1 MYHDDV
7 MAILTVQNLIKSYG
21 TQRALDGVSLEV
33 QPGECYGLLGP
44 NGAGKTTLL
53 SILSCFR
60 DADSGSATLLGQTLS
75 TKNRDIR
82 PAIGIA
88 PQEIAVYG
96 ALTAR
101 ENLQFFGR
109 LYGMAESKLKDRV
122 DQLLE
127 AVGLQARADARA
139 ETFSGGMQRRLNLAA
154 ALVHEPKL
162 LLLDEPTA
170 GVDPQSR
177 NHLFEEIR
185 RCTKQGTTI
194 LYTTHYMAEVEA
206 LCSKVAIMD
215 HGKIVADDRL
225 ENLYNLMSSS
235 VRLVLSQPI
244 PTFLQRLEKEP
255 GVEAKAS
262 DDGLQVTVQSRGTA
276 TLLAQTVCWLSEC
289 HVQPLQMEAQSPNL
303 ERVFL
308 HLTGRELRD

>member
-1 MYHDDV
+1 MS
-7 MAILTVQNLIKSYG
+7 ILSVQHLVKSYG
-21 TQRALDGVSLEV
+21 TQRALDDVSLKV

-44 NGAGKTTLL
+44 NGAGKTTLI

-60 DADSGSATLLGQTLS
+60 EADSGTATLLNQKLS
-75 TKNRDIR
+75 PSNRAIR

-88 PQEIAVYG
+88 PQQIAVYG

-101 ENLQFFGR
+101 ENLLFFGR
-109 LYGMAESKLKDRV
+109 LYQLPEARLKERV
-122 DQLLE
+122 ERLLD
-127 AVGLQARADARA
+127 AVGLLPKADVRA

-185 RCTKQGTTI
+185 RCTREGTTI
-194 LYTTHYMAEVEA
+194 LYTTHYMEEVEA
-206 LCSKVAIMD
+206 LCSRVAIMD
-215 HGKIVADDRL
+215 HGKIVADDKL
-225 ENLYNLMSSS
+225 ENLLTLMPSEIRLKFEQPVPQLLRRLEQQPEVVIQVADEGRQ
-235 VRLVLSQPI
+235 VRL
-244 PTFLQRLEKEP
+244 
-255 GVEAKAS
+255 
-262 DDGLQVTVQSRGTA
+262 QSRA
-276 TLLAQTVCWLSEC
+276 SSTLLTQTVRWLGDC
-289 HVQPLQMEAQSPNL
+289 QIQPKHIEAQSPNL

-308 HLTGRELRD
+308 HLTGRALRD

>member
-1 MYHDDV
+1 
-7 MAILTVQNLIKSYG
+7 MAILSVQNLVKSYG
-21 TQRALDGVSLEV
+21 SQRALDGISFEV

-60 DADSGSATLLGQTLS
+60 DADSGTAKLSGQMLS
-75 TKNRDIR
+75 SKNLDIR
-82 PAIGIA
+82 QAIGIA

-101 ENLQFFGR
+101 ENLLFFGR
-109 LYGMAESKLKDRV
+109 LYHLSERRLKERV
-122 DQLLE
+122 DTLLE
-127 AVGLQARADARA
+127 AVGLASKADARA

-154 ALVHEPKL
+154 ALVHQPKL

-185 RCTKQGTTI
+185 RCTQEGTTI
-194 LYTTHYMAEVEA
+194 LYTTHYMEEVEA
-206 LCSKVAIMD
+206 LCSRVAIMD
-215 HGKIVADDRL
+215 HGKIVADDTLRNLLNLMQTKVELTLERTEPVFLKRL
-225 ENLYNLMSSS
+225 EAQGELLVTTANEGRGITIQSKGSS
-235 VRLVLSQPI
+235 
-244 PTFLQRLEKEP
+244 E
-255 GVEAKAS
+255 
-262 DDGLQVTVQSRGTA
+262 
-276 TLLAQTVCWLSEC
+276 LLAQTVRWLSEFQI
-289 HVQPLQMEAQSPNL
+289 QPRQIDAVSPNL

-308 HLTGRELRD
+308 HLTGRALRD

>member
-1 MYHDDV
+1 MP
-7 MAILTVQNLIKSYG
+7 ILSVDNLVKSYG
-21 TQRALDGVSLEV
+21 QQRALDGVSLNV

-44 NGAGKTTLL
+44 NGAGKTTLI
-53 SILSCFR
+53 SIISCILA
-60 DADSGSATLLGQTLS
+60 ADSGTAQLLGQPLIPS
-75 TKNRDIR
+75 NKAIR

-101 ENLQFFGR
+101 ENLMFFGR
-109 LYGMAESKLKDRV
+109 LYELPEARLKERV
-122 DQLLE
+122 ERLLD
-127 AVGLQARADARA
+127 AVGLLAKADVRA

-185 RCTKQGTTI
+185 RCTREGMTI
-194 LYTTHYMAEVEA
+194 LYTTHYMEEVET

-215 HGKIVADDRL
+215 HGKIVADDKL
-225 ENLYNLMSSS
+225 ENLLSLMPSQ
-235 VRLVLSQPI
+235 VRLQFEQPVPQLLS
-244 PTFLQRLEKEP
+244 RLEKQPEVT
-255 GVEAKAS
+255 VEVTQE
-262 DDGLQVTVQSRGTA
+262 GRQITVQSRVNS
-276 TLLAQTVCWLSEC
+276 TLLAQTVRWLGDC
-289 HVQPLQMEAQSPNL
+289 QVQPQQIEAVSPNL

-308 HLTGRELRD
+308 HLTGRGLRD